1 MNTFSVED
9 RTRTYAPLERTQSRL
24 ESRDGQ
30 FESELPP
37 EARAELEIPPRSMN
51 QPPVRI
57 PETEAEIEQVIQWL
71 KSQGYLR
78 PAMPAPPSVPPPQ
91 PVVMP
96 GAAKPAQNAPRSGT
110 GLWLLLGM
118 LPMGIA

>member
-1 MNTFSVED
+1 VED
-9 RTRTYAPLERTQSRL
+9 RSRTYQPRQNGYSTITKPRIRVRVKGRYTNPLVPLFDDQLDR
-24 ESRDGQ
+24 
-30 FESELPP
+30 
-37 EARAELEIPPRSMN
+37 
-51 QPPVRI
+51 PPVRI